1 MKKFMINVRVTRT
14 QMDGIEQMR
23 HAKKQTV
30 SEYIRGL
37 IDQNMFNPKNLK
49 KYDRS

>member
-1 MKKFMINVRVTRT
+1 MINVRVTST

-37 IDQNMFNPKNLK
+37 IDQNMLNPKKLK
-49 KYDRS
+49 NYERS